1 MDASDRSDASDRPMN
16 CAPLAAILLDPSDL
30 PALSDLEAESLRGSG
45 FSVSHAPDDAVEG
58 WAEVLRDGLT
68 FDINGLAGGP
78 AQTAPSVNAG
88 VGISPAEL
96 DGLASL
102 SLAPGPHL
110 AGAQRL
116 LPVIR
121 VATNLLLDLARIGPA
136 KAIAWLPAKLLIRV
150 DLFERAVLPW
160 LEGGPFPAPAFV
172 ALHGNAEVGLQS
184 TGLNFFI
191 EQEFLLQSAAPENAG
206 QLPRVAIRLIDW
218 LVAHGPISS
227 PTEAVLAGTGAV
239 LLEVDTGG
247 RILARCD

>member
-1 MDASDRSDASDRPMN
+1 MN
-16 CAPLAAILLDPSDL
+16 CAPFAAILFDPSAL

-45 FSVSHAPDDAVEG
+45 FSVSHAPDVAEG

-68 FDINGLAGGP
+68 FDVSGLAGGP
-78 AQTAPSVNAG
+78 AQAVPLVNAG

-96 DGLASL
+96 DGLAAL
-102 SLAPGPHL
+102 ALAPGPHL

-121 VATNLLLDLARIGPA
+121 VAANLLLDLARIGPA
-136 KAIAWLPAKLLIRV
+136 KAIAWLPAKLLIRF
-150 DLFERAVLPW
+150 DLFERAVRPW

-172 ALHGNAEVGLQS
+172 ALHANAEGGLQS
-184 TGLNFFI
+184 VGLNFFI
-191 EQEFLLQSAAPENAG
+191 EQEFLLQAATPENAG
-206 QLPRVAIRLIDW
+206 QLARVAIRLIDW
-218 LVAHGPISS
+218 LVAHGPVSS

-239 LLEVDTGG
+239 FLEVEAGG

>member
-1 MDASDRSDASDRPMN
+1 MDASDRSDTSDRSAD
-16 CAPLAAILLDPSDL
+16 CAPLAAILLDPSAL

-45 FSVSHAPDDAVEG
+45 FSVSHAPDVAEG

-68 FDINGLAGGP
+68 FDVHGLAGGP
-78 AQTAPSVNAG
+78 AQAVPSVNAG

-96 DGLASL
+96 DGLATL
-102 SLAPGPHL
+102 ALAPGPHL

-121 VATNLLLDLARIGPA
+121 VAANLLLDLARIGPA

-172 ALHGNAEVGLQS
+172 ALHGNAEGCLQS
-184 TGLNFFI
+184 AGLNFFI
-191 EQEFLLQSAAPENAG
+191 EQEFLLQSAIPEKAA

-239 LLEVDTGG
+239 FLEVEARG